1 MKKVSLLLSG
11 ALLAMAFQANV
22 ALADDTKLE
31 SAVNEV
37 VGTPYLWGGT
47 TTEGFDCSG
56 FLSYI
61 FKQFSTQLPRTSK
74 LQAEAGD
81 KVAKADL
88 RPGDLVFF
96 NTDGKGISHAGVYI
110 GDGRFAHSSSSYGVR
125 ISGLDEEYYKTRYVT
140 ARRIVYG
147 QNYLS
152 MEEKLSHESET
163 TVLTESN

>member
-1 MKKVSLLLSG
+1 MKKVSLMLSG
-11 ALLAMAFQANV
+11 ALLAVAFQANV
-22 ALADDTKLE
+22 AMADDTKLE
-31 SAVNEV
+31 SAVTEV

-56 FLSYI
+56 FLLHIYN
-61 FKQFSTQLPRTSK
+61 QFNTQLPRTSK

-88 RPGDLVFF
+88 RPGDLLFF

-110 GDGRFAHSSSSYGVR
+110 GNGRFAHSSSSKGVR
-125 ISGLDEEYYKTRYVT
+125 ISELDEEYYKTRYVT

-147 QNYLS
+147 ENYLS
-152 MEEKLSHESET
+152 MAEELTHESET
-163 TVLTESN
+163 VALTESK